1 MKYSLFALIV
11 SIFAISSIT
20 VAQELK
26 LETSLQQ
33 VDINQAFQLTV
44 TVQDVDNPGAVEI
57 VGMQVF
63 TVYGQSTANNITM
76 VNGVTHSQIQLQ
88 LQLQPA
94 GTGEFVIWPARIQ
107 IASGALESNTVTIDV
122 VGEKMFVNPQSV
134 VDLSGISLA
143 KNETLPQADSSI
155 LRPRY
160 RVLLFLVLIW
170 WTIIFFRKDNR
181 FSKLLQQ
188 LFPTKKDNTLRPVTP
203 KKVRSR
209 SRLPRSNAAA
219 FRNKLDQ
226 RTRNRLM
233 AQGIEE
239 TDGLTAQELL
249 QQATI
254 NSLPEEELAIFDQLI
269 QLIQQVKYAGSEV
282 DRREALTLAK
292 TLLSFSSAKKY

>member
-94 GTGEFVIWPARIQ
+94 GTGEFVI
-107 IASGALESNTVTIDV
+107 
-122 VGEKMFVNPQSV
+122 
-134 VDLSGISLA
+134 
-143 KNETLPQADSSI
+143 
-155 LRPRY
+155 
-160 RVLLFLVLIW
+160 
-170 WTIIFFRKDNR
+170 
-181 FSKLLQQ
+181 
-188 LFPTKKDNTLRPVTP
+188 
-203 KKVRSR
+203 
-209 SRLPRSNAAA
+209 
-219 FRNKLDQ
+219 
-226 RTRNRLM
+226 
-233 AQGIEE
+233 
-239 TDGLTAQELL
+239 
-249 QQATI
+249 
-254 NSLPEEELAIFDQLI
+254 
-269 QLIQQVKYAGSEV
+269 
-282 DRREALTLAK
+282 
-292 TLLSFSSAKKY
+292 